1 MKSILAYAKPNESK
15 QTDNQNDHS
24 EATGQQ
30 RDAVCER
37 EKRSQ
42 RQIAIY
48 LLISR
53 KIRPNSVEN
62 LQCIEGKENNK
73 IMTLDLQTALN
84 FRSKWKIGTF
94 SDIKVN
100 WPKEVWCLL
109 IKRVLKQALLREKKN
124 EWTLKE
130 VVSSK
135 TSEESD
141 RKSWQFEGN
150 VD

>member
-1 MKSILAYAKPNESK
+1 
-15 QTDNQNDHS
+15 
-24 EATGQQ
+24 
-30 RDAVCER
+30 
-37 EKRSQ
+37 
-42 RQIAIY
+42 
-48 LLISR
+48 
-53 KIRPNSVEN
+53 
-62 LQCIEGKENNK
+62 
-73 IMTLDLQTALN
+73 MTLDLQTALN

-141 RKSWQFEGN
+141 RQSWQFEGN